1 MVGSVVG
8 IFNWLKYARER
19 KYGGRN
25 MRLSILLDGINPPP
39 RFAVVK
45 NSSID

>member
-19 KYGGRN
+19 TYGGRN
-25 MRLSILLDGINPPP
+25 MRLSILPDRINPPP
-39 RFAVVK
+39 RFAVFK